1 MSKPIILSVDDDA
14 KVLQAISRDL
24 RSQYG
29 VRFRIVQAESG
40 PSALEAVR
48 KLKLR
53 GESLALF
60 LVDERMPKMS
70 GVEFLEHSLNS
81 CPNARRV
88 LLTAYADTDAIIRA
102 VNQAKIHHYLT
113 KPWNPPE
120 QKLYPALNDLLDDW
134 ESSYLPPFEGLRLIG
149 HRWSLGSHQLKDFLA
164 RNHVPYRWLN
174 LEVNTEAE
182 QILKEANLDAPDLPV
197 VIFDDG
203 TYLCN
208 PTTVEVAER
217 VGLKTQPQ
225 RRFYDLAIIGGGPAG
240 LAAAVYSSSE
250 GLRTVLIER
259 QAPGGQAGTSSRIEN
274 YLGFPSGLSGDE
286 LARRATVQAS
296 RLGAEIIAPQEAVAI
311 RSKGP
316 YHIVT
321 LRDGS
326 ELSCHALLIATGV
339 SYKILNLPGVEHL
352 NGSGI
357 YYGAAMTEALA
368 CRGENVFVIGA
379 GNSAGQA
386 ALHLANYARKVVILV
401 RGKSL
406 RDSMSHYL
414 VDQIEDNSV
423 IQSLL
428 NCQIIGAYGQEHLES
443 LTYKNSKT
451 GQTATVQ
458 ADAMFIFIGAKPHT
472 QWLAGYLE
480 MDENGYILSGPDL
493 KRSGCQPRNW
503 PLEREPFL
511 LETNIPGI
519 FAIGDARYQSVKRV
533 ASAVGEGAIAVQ
545 FAHRYLANL

>member
-1 MSKPIILSVDDDA
+1 VSKPILLSVDDDA
-14 KVLQAISRDL
+14 KVLQAITRDL

-29 VRFRIVQAESG
+29 VRFRILQAESG

-70 GVEFLEHSLNS
+70 GVEFLERSMDS
-81 CPNARRV
+81 YPEARRV
-88 LLTAYADTDAIIRA
+88 LLTAYADTNAIIRA

-120 QKLYPALNDLLDDW
+120 QKLYPALNDLLGDW
-134 ESSYLPPFEGLRLIG
+134 ESAYLPPFEGLRLIG

-164 RNHVPYRWLN
+164 RNYVPYRWLN
-174 LEVNTEAE
+174 LEVNPEAE
-182 QILKEANLDAPDLPV
+182 QLLQEANLDAPDLPV
-197 VIFDDG
+197 VIFKDG
-203 TYLCN
+203 THMCN
-208 PTTVEVAER
+208 PTTMEVAER
-217 VGLKTQPQ
+217 VGLKTQAQ

-240 LAAAVYSSSE
+240 LAAAVYGSSE

-259 QAPGGQAGTSSRIEN
+259 EAPGGQAGTSSRIEN
-274 YLGFPSGLSGDE
+274 YLGFPSGLSGTE
-286 LARRATVQAS
+286 LARRATIQAS
-296 RLGAEIIAPQEAVAI
+296 RLGAEIITPQEAVAI

-316 YHIVT
+316 YHIIT

-326 ELSCHALLIATGV
+326 ELSCLTLLIATGV
-339 SYKILNLPGVEHL
+339 SYRMLDLSGIEHL

-368 CRGENVFVIGA
+368 CRGENVFVLGA

-386 ALHLANYARKVVILV
+386 ALHLANYARTVVMLV

-406 RDSMSHYL
+406 RDSMSQYL
-414 VDQIEDNSV
+414 VDQIENNRV
-423 IQSLL
+423 IQVLL
-428 NCQIIGAYGQEHLES
+428 NCQITGAHGQDHLES
-443 LTYKNSKT
+443 LTYKNAKT
-451 GQTATVQ
+451 GQTTTVQ

-472 QWLAGYLE
+472 QWLTDYLD
-480 MDENGYILSGPDL
+480 MDENGYILTGPDL
-493 KRSGCQPRNW
+493 KRFAGQPRNW

-545 FAHRYLANL
+545 LAHLHLANL